1 MARDWMYLVDRT
13 VPEFLVG
20 LHEFL
25 HAYKKLMGRR
35 FKPCPCIDCK
45 NLKQFSHPSIIHSHL
60 LRRGFKAGYTCW
72 TEHGEE
78 GIMQDDADDDEED
91 VWNNVVMDDG
101 IQFDGP
107 TADVS
112 DKDPQVLTNLD
123 QMLHEGP
130 RGLNDERDIKKFK

>member
-35 FKPCPCIDCK
+35 FIPCPCIDCK
-45 NLKQFSHPSIIHSHL
+45 IMKKFSDKKKIHSHI

-72 TEHGEE
+72 TEHGKKESWRMMQTMTRKMF
-78 GIMQDDADDDEED
+78 GIM
-91 VWNNVVMDDG
+91 W
-101 IQFDGP
+101 
-107 TADVS
+107 
-112 DKDPQVLTNLD
+112 
-123 QMLHEGP
+123 
-130 RGLNDERDIKKFK
+130 